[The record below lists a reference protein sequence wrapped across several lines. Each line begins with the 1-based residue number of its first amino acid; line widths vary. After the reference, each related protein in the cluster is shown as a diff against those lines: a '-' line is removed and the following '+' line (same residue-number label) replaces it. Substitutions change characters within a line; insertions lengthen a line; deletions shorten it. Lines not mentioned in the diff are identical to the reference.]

1 MCTSV
6 SKLTYSMRDI
16 SSSWLLDI
24 VWKASE
30 SCVLSYPL
38 SYCVSFFSF
47 CLFAPVYF
55 QLVSLNHISSL
66 EFDWTPSG
74 SLILSFWIFVSL
86 SFCLVLLSLCH
97 CVFLS
102 SMQRGPLR
110 HPWWWLSNVGW
121 LLSQVYLEQKCVGR
135 YWKKNNYQRHPNH
148 KSLQQDGMEEL
159 MKLRKR
165 NLAKKI

>member
-121 LLSQVYLEQKCVGR
+121 LLSQVYLEQKCVGQ

-165 NLAKKI
+165 TLAKKI

>member
-1 MCTSV
+1 
-6 SKLTYSMRDI
+6 MRDI

-47 CLFAPVYF
+47 CLFAPVHF

>member
-1 MCTSV
+1 
-6 SKLTYSMRDI
+6 MRDI

-38 SYCVSFFSF
+38 SYCVSVFSF
-47 CLFAPVYF
+47 CLFVFLPQF
-55 QLVSLNHISSL
+55 LLQMVSLNHISSL